1 VRESGPEGARGG
13 GGGERGGAGPESGR
27 AAWSEGRRGPGAPGS
42 PAVEILAH
50 RGFAAGAAE
59 NTLEAFR
66 AAARLGVRW
75 IETDVNTTADGVPVL
90 IHDPS
95 LERVAGVPGDVAEM
109 TSEHLAEV
117 RLPGGERIPTLAEAL
132 RTFPELRFNIDLK
145 DEGAVAA
152 VPGVVLEAGAR
163 GRIRLASFSES
174 RRRRV
179 QRELEAGHGRILA
192 SPGYGGIFA
201 FWLTTTLLGP
211 RGTAAL
217 WPRAARL
224 LGRWIA
230 PFDAL
235 QVPAA
240 RRVGP
245 LTVRVVSRRFVAAA
259 HACGYRVE
267 VWTVDEREEMRRLAR
282 LGADGIITDRSDVAV
297 EEFPAG
303 S

>member
-1 VRESGPEGARGG
+1 MRESGPEGARGDG
-13 GGGERGGAGPESGR
+13 RDERGGAGRDERS
-27 AAWSEGRRGPGAPGS
+27 GPGTPAS
-42 PAVEILAH
+42 PAIEVLAH
-50 RGFAAGAAE
+50 RGFAAEAAE

-66 AAARLGVRW
+66 AAAELGVRW
-75 IETDVNTTADGVPVL
+75 VETDVNTTADGVPVL

-95 LERVAGVPGDVAEM
+95 LERVAGVPGEVAEM
-109 TSEHLAEV
+109 TAEDLREI

-132 RTFPELRFNIDLK
+132 RAFPELRFNIDLK
-145 DEGAVAA
+145 DEGAVAT
-152 VPGVVLEAGAR
+152 VPGVVLAAGAR
-163 GRIRLASFSES
+163 DRIRLASFSES

-245 LTVRVVSRRFVAAA
+245 LRIRVVTRGFVAAA

-267 VWTVDEREEMRRLAR
+267 VWTVDEREEMRRLVR